1 MKHTNAV
8 ASGIFITKQKKIK
21 IQNTKGIFHLKYA
34 TNGEMQKTVHTV
46 QQMNKDKRLAEEAAA
61 RAGVLRGLIRDLI
74 RGLRRDLIRDLI
86 RA

>member
-8 ASGIFITKQKKIK
+8 ASGIFITKQKKK

-61 RAGVLRGLIRDLI
+61 RAGVIRGLIRDLI
-74 RGLRRDLIRDLI
+74 RGLRRDLKRDLI